1 MGGQRS
7 LRSYW
12 RNYYERTD
20 ALIWVVDSA
29 DTGRMLDC
37 RAELQTLLKEEKLAG
52 AALLIFANK
61 QDLPSALSPEEITK
75 VRTLRL
81 ACWGPHLLQAAHPAL
96 LPAAP
101 SATRVALCTNMLWQR
116 EQLYHVGVTGQAG
129 PMSGARE
136 QQGKRVML

>member
-1 MGGQRS
+1 MLRSHHRPFTSQKLAWWRSHWLNIWDVGGQRS

-37 RAELQTLLKEEKLAG
+37 KAELQNLLKEEKLAG

-61 QDLPSALSPEEITK
+61 QDLPSALSPQEITK
-75 VRTLRL
+75 VGTSVF
-81 ACWGPHLLQAAHPAL
+81 GSQAAHSPSWHG
-96 LPAAP
+96 PAAVLAAEIAVQC
-101 SATRVALCTNMLWQR
+101 SI
-116 EQLYHVGVTGQAG
+116 
-129 PMSGARE
+129 MSSS
-136 QQGKRVML
+136 QHY